1 MVVRFSSKRGSIYER
16 PSSIIGF
23 FPENEADDKVTAKR
37 LNAIRSLFLYE
48 SSRSSQ
54 FFVLFFHASYKESF
68 PRKDRPLLKNYLL
81 IYLEEICH
89 CFLVNF
95 LKLKSLFLVGGVRLK
110 KIVLL
115 PVWALKQEH
124 LGKLLQILR
133 AQLINIRPRT

>member
-1 MVVRFSSKRGSIYER
+1 MVVRFSSKRGSIYQR

-37 LNAIRSLFLYE
+37 LNAIKFLFLYE

-54 FFVLFFHASYKESF
+54 FFVFFFHASYKESF

-95 LKLKSLFLVGGVRLK
+95 LKLKSFYFWLV
-110 KIVLL
+110 
-115 PVWALKQEH
+115 EYD
-124 LGKLLQILR
+124 
-133 AQLINIRPRT
+133 